1 MPKKKLELAKVAFKQ
16 IATATRGKEV
26 ELYGL
31 TDAGI
36 VFVFHKKRGYWV
48 PLVMET
54 PIP

>member
-1 MPKKKLELAKVAFKQ
+1 MPKKKPELAKVAFKQ
-16 IATATRGKEV
+16 IATATRGEEV